1 MPEVQIPWN
10 GSEIAGYL
18 AVPESGSGPGTI
30 VLQEWWGLD
39 DSVRAACDRFAGA
52 GFVALAPDLY
62 GKETTNEPDEAQ
74 RMMMNLEM
82 DKVARQMSG
91 AVDLL
96 AGHEAVSG
104 EKVGS
109 MGYCLGGGLSIWA
122 ASVNEKVGAAVSFYG
137 VFPHGKPDFSA
148 IKAPVQGHFG
158 LADDFIPEER
168 RSRPRAGAEGRRRGR
183 RVLLLRGLRPRIRQ
197 REQPDR
203 DGQRGSQGTGLVPH
217 DRLLPRQPGRR
228 LTTSS
233 SSSCSPSLPRGVS

>member
-39 DSVRAACDRFAGA
+39 DSVRAACDKFAAA

-96 AGHEAVSG
+96 AGHEAVTG
-104 EKVGS
+104 DKVGS

-122 ASVNEKVGAAVSFYG
+122 ASVNDKVGAAVSFYG
-137 VFPHGKPDFSA
+137 VFPHGKPDMSA

-158 LADDFIPEER
+158 TADDFIPVGDAKGLEQELKD
-168 RSRPRAGAEGRRRGR
+168 AGVDAEFFLYDGCGHAFASEMN
-183 RVLLLRGLRPRIRQ
+183 RI
-197 REQPDR
+197 
-203 DGQRGSQGTGLVPH
+203 GTGNDEAKAEAWSRML
-217 DRLLPRQPGRR
+217 DFYRANLG
-228 LTTSS
+228 
-233 SSSCSPSLPRGVS
+233 

>member
-39 DSVRAACDRFAGA
+39 DSVRAACEKFAEA

-82 DKVARQMSG
+82 DTVARQMSG
-91 AVDLL
+91 AIDLL
-96 AGHEAVSG
+96 AGHEAVAG

-122 ASVNEKVGAAVSFYG
+122 ASVNDKVGAAVSFYG

-158 LADDFIPEER
+158 TADDFIPVDDAKGLEQELKD
-168 RSRPRAGAEGRRRGR
+168 AGVDAEFFLYEGCGHAFASENN
-183 RVLLLRGLRPRIRQ
+183 RI
-197 REQPDR
+197 
-203 DGQRGSQGTGLVPH
+203 GTGNEEAKAEAWSRML
-217 DRLLPRQPGRR
+217 DFYRSNLG
-228 LTTSS
+228 
-233 SSSCSPSLPRGVS
+233 